1 MKKRVLILGS
11 TGSIGQSALGVVRK
25 LSERLEV
32 VGLAAGRQLDELRAQ
47 ADEFR
52 PRAVGLHSPPAG
64 DTWRQG
70 FPAKTKIYH
79 GAVGLSE
86 MVAETEAEMV
96 LVAIVGTA
104 GLGPSLA
111 AIRTGKSLALASKEV
126 LVMAGE
132 IVMAEARARKIAI
145 LPVDSEH
152 NAVFQCLGGAP
163 AAQVRRIIL
172 TASGGPFRTW
182 DARRIEAATVE
193 DALAHPT
200 WKMGKKITIDSATLF
215 NKALEMIE
223 AHWLFSAP
231 FSVIDVVV
239 HPQSIVHS
247 LVEFVDGSQLAQLSH
262 SDMCLPIQYAFT
274 YPERLPSP
282 VRFLDLATVGRLSF
296 EEPDL
301 ERFPALRL
309 ARRAGEAGG
318 TAPCVLNAANEVAVA
333 AFLERRIPFPAI
345 ARCVEAVIDAQK
357 PVEAKD
363 LEVLQRVDQEARTA
377 AVEWIRKKGYR

>member
-11 TGSIGQSALGVVRK
+11 TGSIGRSALAVVRK

-32 VGLAAGRQLDELRAQ
+32 VGLAAGRQIDELRAQ
-47 ADEFR
+47 AEEFR
-52 PRAVGLHSPPAG
+52 PRAIGLFSPPAG
-64 DTWRQG
+64 VSWRQG
-70 FPAKTKIYH
+70 FPGKTKLYQ
-79 GAVGLSE
+79 GALGLSE
-86 MVAETEAEMV
+86 MVAETEADLV

-132 IVMAEARARKIAI
+132 IVMAEARARKIPI

-152 NAVFQCLGGAP
+152 NAVFQCLGGSAFH
-163 AAQVRRIIL
+163 QVRRIVL

-182 DARRIEAATVE
+182 DAQRIASATVE
-193 DALAHPT
+193 DALDHPT
-200 WKMGKKITIDSATLF
+200 WKMGRKITIDSATLF

-231 FSVIDVVV
+231 FSAIDVVV

-282 VRFLDLATVGRLSF
+282 VRFLDLASVSRLCF
-296 EEPDL
+296 EEPDH

-333 AFLERRIPFPAI
+333 AFLEKKIPFPAI
-345 ARCVEAVIDAQK
+345 SRCVEAAIDGHK
-357 PVEAKD
+357 PSAARD
-363 LEVLQRVDQEARTA
+363 LEVLQRVDEEARVA
-377 AVEWIRKKGYR
+377 AVEWIHKKGYS

>member
-11 TGSIGQSALGVVRK
+11 TGSIGRSALTVVRK

-32 VGLAAGRQLDELRAQ
+32 VGLAAGRQIDELRAQ
-47 ADEFR
+47 AEEFR
-52 PRAVGLHSPPAG
+52 PRAIGLFRPPS
-64 DTWRQG
+64 DVSWRQG
-70 FPAKTKIYH
+70 FPGKTKLYQ
-79 GAVGLSE
+79 GAAGLSE
-86 MVAETEAEMV
+86 MVAETEADLV

-132 IVMAEARARKIAI
+132 IVMAEARARKIPI

-152 NAVFQCLGGAP
+152 NAVFQCLGDSP
-163 AAQVRRIIL
+163 FHQVRRIVL

-182 DARRIEAATVE
+182 DAQRIASATVE
-193 DALAHPT
+193 DALDHPT
-200 WKMGKKITIDSATLF
+200 WKMGRKITIDSATLF

-231 FSVIDVVV
+231 FSAIDVVV

-282 VRFLDLATVGRLSF
+282 VRFLDLASVSRLCF
-296 EEPDL
+296 EEPDH

-333 AFLERRIPFPAI
+333 AFLERKIPFPAI
-345 ARCVEAVIDAQK
+345 SRCVEAAIDGHK
-357 PVEAKD
+357 PSAAMD
-363 LEVLQRVDQEARTA
+363 LEVLQRVDEEARVA
-377 AVEWIRKKGYR
+377 AVEWIHKKGYC

>member
-11 TGSIGQSALGVVRK
+11 TGSIGRSALTVVRK
-25 LSERLEV
+25 LPERIEV
-32 VGLAAGRQLDELRAQ
+32 VGLAAGKQLEELRAQ
-47 ADEFR
+47 AEEFR
-52 PRAVGLHSPPAG
+52 PNAVGLYRPPSG
-64 DTWRQG
+64 EGWRRG
-70 FPAKTKIYH
+70 FPGNAKLYQ
-79 GAVGLSE
+79 GALGLSE
-86 MVAETEAEMV
+86 MVAETEADLV

-132 IVMAEARARKIAI
+132 IVMAEARARKIPI

-152 NAVFQCLGGAP
+152 NAVFQCLAGAP
-163 AAQVRRIIL
+163 VHQVRRIVL

-182 DARRIEAATVE
+182 DAHRMESATVE
-193 DALAHPT
+193 DALDHPT

-223 AHWLFSAP
+223 AHWLFSLPLSA
-231 FSVIDVVV
+231 IDVVV

-274 YPERLPSP
+274 YPERFPSP
-282 VRFLDLATVGRLSF
+282 VRFLNLATVGRLSF
-296 EEPDL
+296 EEPDH

-309 ARRAGEAGG
+309 ARRAGESGG

-333 AFLERRIPFPAI
+333 AFLQRQIPFPAI
-345 ARCVEAVIDAQK
+345 WRCVEAALDAHE
-357 PVEAKD
+357 PIAAKD
-363 LEVLQRVDQEARTA
+363 LEVLQRVDEEARVA
-377 AVEWIRKKGYR
+377 AVEWIRKRG

>member
-11 TGSIGQSALGVVRK
+11 TGSIGRSALAVARK
-25 LSERLEV
+25 HSELLEV
-32 VGLAAGRQLDELRAQ
+32 VGLAAGRQLEELRAQ
-47 ADEFR
+47 AEEFR
-52 PRAVGLHSPPAG
+52 PRAVGLHSPPDGKA
-64 DTWRQG
+64 WREQ
-70 FPAKTKIYH
+70 FPANTKIYQ
-79 GAVGLSE
+79 GSVGLAE

-126 LVMAGE
+126 LVTAGE
-132 IVMAEARARKIAI
+132 IVMAEARARKIPI

-163 AAQVRRIIL
+163 ASQVRRIVL

-182 DARRIEAATVE
+182 DAKRIEAATVE
-193 DALAHPT
+193 DALDHPT
-200 WKMGKKITIDSATLF
+200 WKMGRKITIDSATLF

-223 AHWLFSAP
+223 AHWLFSTP
-231 FSVIDVVV
+231 YSSIDVVV

-274 YPERLPSP
+274 YPERLASP
-282 VRFLDLATVGRLSF
+282 VQFLDLATVGRLSF
-296 EEPDL
+296 EEPDHQ
-301 ERFPALRL
+301 RFPALRL

-333 AFLERRIPFPAI
+333 AFLERRIPFPVI
-345 ARCVEAVIDAQK
+345 SHCVEAALDGHK
-357 PVEAKD
+357 PSAARD
-363 LEVLQRVDQEARTA
+363 LDVLQEVDREARLS
-377 AVEWIRKKGYR
+377 AVEWIRKKGYP

>member
-1 MKKRVLILGS
+1 MKKRILILGS
-11 TGSIGQSALGVVRK
+11 TGSIGRSALTVVRK
-25 LSERLEV
+25 LPERLEV

-47 ADEFR
+47 AEEFR
-52 PRAVGLHSPPAG
+52 PRAVGLCNPPAG
-64 DTWRQG
+64 SSWRQG
-70 FPAKTKIYH
+70 FPGKTKIYE
-79 GAVGLSE
+79 GPAGLFE

-104 GLGPSLA
+104 GLGPALA
-111 AIRTGKSLALASKEV
+111 AIRTGKGLALASKEV

-132 IVMAEARARKIAI
+132 IVMAEARARNVPI

-152 NAVFQCLGGAP
+152 NAVFQCLAGSSGV
-163 AAQVRRIIL
+163 QIRRILL

-182 DARRIEAATVE
+182 DARRMAAATVE
-193 DALAHPT
+193 DALDHPT

-223 AHWLFSAP
+223 AHWLFGVP
-231 FSVIDVVV
+231 FSAIDVVV

-247 LVEFVDGSQLAQLSH
+247 LVEFVDGSHLAQLSR
-262 SDMCLPIQYAFT
+262 SDMCLPIQYALT

-282 VRFLDLATVGRLSF
+282 VPFLDLATVGQLSF
-296 EEPDL
+296 EQPDH

-309 ARRAGEAGG
+309 ARYAGEAGG

-333 AFLERRIPFPAI
+333 AFLERRIPFSAI
-345 ARCVEAVIDAQK
+345 AHCVEAVLDAHK
-357 PVEAKD
+357 PMKVEN
-363 LEVLQRVDQEARTA
+363 LEVLQRVDAEARRA
-377 AVEWIRKKGYR
+377 AVEWIRNKGYP

>member
-11 TGSIGQSALGVVRK
+11 TGSIGRSALAVVRK
-25 LSERLEV
+25 HAEHLEV
-32 VGLAAGRQLDELRAQ
+32 VGLAAGKQLDELRAQ
-47 ADEFR
+47 AEEFR
-52 PRAVGLHSPPAG
+52 PRAVGLYSPPSG
-64 DTWRQG
+64 DAWRQG
-70 FPAKTKIYH
+70 FPGQTKIYH
-79 GAVGLSE
+79 GSVGLSD

-132 IVMAEARARKIAI
+132 IVMAEARSRKIPI

-152 NAVFQCLGGAP
+152 NAVFQCLAGA
-163 AAQVRRIIL
+163 AAGQVRRIVL

-182 DARRIEAATVE
+182 DAGRIEAATVE
-193 DALAHPT
+193 DALEHPT
-200 WKMGKKITIDSATLF
+200 WKMGRKITIDSATLF

-223 AHWLFSAP
+223 AHWLFAAP
-231 FSVIDVVV
+231 FSTIDVVI

-247 LVEFVDGSQLAQLSH
+247 LVEFVDGSQLAQLSQ

-274 YPERLPSP
+274 YPERFPSA

-296 EEPDL
+296 EEPDHR
-301 ERFPALRL
+301 RFPALQL

-333 AFLERRIPFPAI
+333 AFLEKRIPFPAI
-345 ARCVEAVIDAQK
+345 SQCVEAAIDAHQ
-357 PVEAKD
+357 PIAARD
-363 LEVLQRVDQEARTA
+363 LEVLQQVDKEARVA
-377 AVEWIRKKGYR
+377 AVEWICKKGYC